1 MKLLKINKNNSIYF
15 QLSDGRLGITYKSG
29 YVRVNGGKDG
39 KMLYP
44 INKRVT
50 SEGPTREILL
60 PSSDDRIKLLFAF
73 NQKNCI

>member
-39 KMLYP
+39 KMLYQ

-50 SEGPTREILL
+50 SEGLTRDLV
-60 PSSDDRIKLLFAF
+60 PNSDDRIKLLFAF

>member
-39 KMLYP
+39 KMLYQ

-50 SEGPTREILL
+50 SEGLTRDLV